1 LLIFSPETYFPK
13 ALALQIKLQVTY
25 KSSFSHSKHAF
36 EMRFQSLRQGHRLQV
51 PKYEVFQKNF
61 RTNGDEETG
70 IWCTL
75 HL

>member
-36 EMRFQSLRQGHRLQV
+36 EMWFQSLTQGHRL
-51 PKYEVFQKNF
+51 
-61 RTNGDEETG
+61 
-70 IWCTL
+70 
-75 HL
+75 